1 MSRRGSSPHRRMGGH
16 GVGTLRKDLQDFRLS
31 LAEVRPVRMYSIR
44 QATALGLAGLAFST
58 QSSDGRSSKPAVVE
72 SPGGNLAAN
81 LVYSPALGRVL
92 ALVGSA
98 APISPSHDS
107 IAVWGW
113 DGSRWQRMPGS
124 GPLMRRI
131 AAADYDVSR
140 RRLILH
146 GGLTDVPSLRSLD
159 DLWEWDG
166 ESWSRRAPTLQTPR
180 DHHSLVYDAAR
191 ATSVM
196 FGGAGGPLGTS
207 RYIWSRETWEWNGVQ
222 WSRLDL
228 PGPAPRARAAM
239 IYDARRSEVI
249 QFGGVSEPDST
260 RAQHYL
266 GDTWRWNGTSWQSVA
281 ANGPTPRYAHAMA
294 FDDRR
299 GVALMYGG
307 EGARS
312 RAFVDLW
319 EWDGDR
325 WREIPLHAPNPGAR
339 YSPGLAFDS
348 RRGRLVLYGG
358 LVHDS
363 SGRTRRMDDTWE
375 WDRVR
380 WRRIHLGDT
389 WEWDGTAWRRV
400 EN

>member
-1 MSRRGSSPHRRMGGH
+1 MRIHPI
-16 GVGTLRKDLQDFRLS
+16 RL
-31 LAEVRPVRMYSIR
+31 A
-44 QATALGLAGLAFST
+44 AALGLVGLACSMR
-58 QSSDGRSSKPAVVE
+58 SSGGNSSKPVVVE
-72 SPGGNLAAN
+72 SPGGALAAN

-98 APISPSHDS
+98 EPISPAQDS
-107 IAVWGW
+107 IAIWGW
-113 DGSRWQRMPGS
+113 DGSHWLRMPGS
-124 GPLMRRI
+124 GPLMRRL

-146 GGLTDVPSLRSLD
+146 GGLLNLPSLHSLD

-166 ESWSRRAPTLQTPR
+166 ERWNRPGPTLQTLR
-180 DHHSLVYDAAR
+180 DHHRLVYDPAR
-191 ATSVM
+191 ARSVM
-196 FGGAGGPLGTS
+196 FGGIGISLQTS
-207 RYIWSRETWEWNGVQ
+207 RRTWSRETWEWNGVQ

-228 PGPAPRARAAM
+228 PGPPPRAWGAM
-239 IYDARRSEVI
+239 IYDARRNEALL
-249 QFGGVSEPDST
+249 FGGVSEPDST
-260 RAQHYL
+260 GTQHLL
-266 GDTWRWNGTSWQSVA
+266 GDTWRWNGISWQKA
-281 ANGPTPRYAHAMA
+281 AGDGPSPRSGHAMA

-307 EGARS
+307 EAGA

-325 WREIPLHAPNPGAR
+325 WHEIPLQAPNPGPR
-339 YSPGLAFDS
+339 YAPGFVFDS

-375 WDRVR
+375 WDGVR

-389 WEWDGTAWRRV
+389 WEWDGTAWRRIRD
-400 EN
+400 

>member
-1 MSRRGSSPHRRMGGH
+1 MRMH
-16 GVGTLRKDLQDFRLS
+16 
-31 LAEVRPVRMYSIR
+31 SIR
-44 QATALGLAGLAFST
+44 QATALGLAGLTCST
-58 QSSDGRSSKPAVVE
+58 QSSGGRSSVPAVVE
-72 SPGGNLAAN
+72 SPGGKLAAN

-98 APISPSHDS
+98 VPISPAHDS
-107 IAVWGW
+107 IAIWSW

-124 GPLMRRI
+124 GPLMRGL
-131 AAADYDVSR
+131 AAADYDSSR

-146 GGLTDVPSLRSLD
+146 GGASDVPSFHSLD

-166 ESWSRRAPTLQTPR
+166 ERWSQRGPMLRTRR
-180 DHHSLVYDAAR
+180 DHHSLVYDPAR

-196 FGGAGGPLGTS
+196 FGGAAKPLGTS
-207 RYIWSRETWEWNGVQ
+207 RPVWPRETWEWNGLQ

-228 PGPAPRARAAM
+228 PGPTPRARAAM
-239 IYDARRSEVI
+239 IYDARRNEVI

-260 RAQHYL
+260 GAQHYL
-266 GDTWRWNGTSWQSVA
+266 GDTWRWNGTSWQYA
-281 ANGPTPRYAHAMA
+281 ADSGPTPRYAHAMA

-307 EGARS
+307 EGAR
-312 RAFVDLW
+312 AFVDLW
-319 EWDGDR
+319 EWDGNR
-325 WREIPLHAPNPGAR
+325 WREIPLQAPNPGPR

-375 WDRVR
+375 WDGVR

-400 EN
+400 GILSPASPRSATR